1 MKQEKKRNEED
12 VPDDLAIKMKKSL
25 ITGKTKSII
34 PLPSVNKRGSF
45 TLNPGVGTASNHS
58 SRKSSIN
65 SG

>member
-1 MKQEKKRNEED
+1 MFFRKRNEED
-12 VPDDLAIKMKKSL
+12 VPDNLAIKMKKSL
-25 ITGKTKSII
+25 ITGKTKSIV

-45 TLNPGVGTASNHS
+45 SLNSAAGANSNHS